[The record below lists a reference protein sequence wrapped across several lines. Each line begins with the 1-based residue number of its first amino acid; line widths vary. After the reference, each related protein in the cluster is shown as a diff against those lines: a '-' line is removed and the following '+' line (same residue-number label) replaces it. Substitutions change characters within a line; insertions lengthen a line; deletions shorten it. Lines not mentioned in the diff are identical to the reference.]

1 MVYWPPERICA
12 TDLEMDGFSATHRT
26 RMYYVEI
33 MAIFLE
39 VRAREE
45 YSRWVNELMSEEA
58 AIVTGVRSPGVGAY
72 NHQSITCAGISCFS
86 QLPEAKMHRGN
97 Q

>member
-1 MVYWPPERICA
+1 
-12 TDLEMDGFSATHRT
+12 MDGFSATHRT

-33 MAIFLE
+33 MAIFVE

-72 NHQSITCAGISCFS
+72 NYHVDHVRGDLLLQPTARGQNASGESIINRDS
-86 QLPEAKMHRGN
+86 
-97 Q
+97 